1 MLLGCNA
8 WATNYLRGSWYGDW
22 NGIEIADNSDVPVF
36 LAANTEYTF
45 EIANNQTSSGT
56 WKRVN
61 TTSKYT
67 ATSSKTL
74 SEWDGVCTLQ
84 TTVAGNYVFK
94 ITDWDSGNPILSI
107 TYPAGTS
114 YTVAF
119 TNPNNWE
126 NVYAYV
132 WFYDTEDRKAF
143 GGYPGKKLTAPYT
156 VTVEAET
163 APSWIIWSDGTTE
176 AKTGD
181 LDFVANQVY
190 NMTGEVSVDVTPDG
204 YATFY
209 APCKVQVPSGV
220 TAYTGAY
227 NAVASTLTLNELT
240 GNSNIIANTPVVL
253 KRTSGSGSITF
264 TAVTEDAGSVSGTNN
279 LHGTAAE
286 ITTPAN
292 SYVLGYQESTTA
304 FYHFTGANIAA
315 NKAYLVIDGGAALAA
330 GIRIIEGENGATGIE
345 AIEASEKAVK
355 FIENGKLLIKKNG
368 VVYDTTGRV
377 VR

>member
-1 MLLGCNA
+1 MKKIYSLLLLSGLLLLGCNA

-286 ITTPAN
+286 IT
-292 SYVLGYQESTTA
+292 
-304 FYHFTGANIAA
+304 
-315 NKAYLVIDGGAALAA
+315 
-330 GIRIIEGENGATGIE
+330 
-345 AIEASEKAVK
+345 
-355 FIENGKLLIKKNG
+355 
-368 VVYDTTGRV
+368 
-377 VR
+377 